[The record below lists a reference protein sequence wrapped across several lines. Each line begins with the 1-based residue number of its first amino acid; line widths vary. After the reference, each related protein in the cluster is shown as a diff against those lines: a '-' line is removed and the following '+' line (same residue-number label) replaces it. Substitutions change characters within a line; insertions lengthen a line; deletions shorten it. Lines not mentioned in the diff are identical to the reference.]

1 MKSKTPG
8 AAGAARSTISVV
20 EHDHYAVIKIK
31 GINPEV
37 FWIAFISMG
46 LPRGSFMKTSGNL
59 SENELHSELATMGR
73 TESEINYL
81 IQREREYPV

>member
-8 AAGAARSTISVV
+8 AAGAARHTISVV

-37 FWIAFISMG
+37 FWIA
-46 LPRGSFMKTSGNL
+46 
-59 SENELHSELATMGR
+59 
-73 TESEINYL
+73 
-81 IQREREYPV
+81 

>member
-31 GINPEV
+31 GTNPEV
-37 FWIAFISMG
+37 FWIAF
-46 LPRGSFMKTSGNL
+46 L
-59 SENELHSELATMGR
+59 
-73 TESEINYL
+73 TE
-81 IQREREYPV
+81 RP

>member
-1 MKSKTPG
+1 
-8 AAGAARSTISVV
+8 
-20 EHDHYAVIKIK
+20 
-31 GINPEV
+31 
-37 FWIAFISMG
+37 MG